1 MCFICINSFLHMIK
15 FANTVEVT
23 PKARLPEGA
32 KILSPQRVDLIMNK
46 HGIVATPQY
55 QNHQTIDP
63 GFSKNPRFGSAGHD
77 YLHPKSASSHEVQFR
92 PETSHKGVKIDHIKG
107 INGINRNPNSL
118 SRPATSGEAFGVRQ
132 PYTQRN
138 NHSPPKKGDFKIK
151 RVHSLYPIQKADGFN
166 SAPSQGDV
174 PLETTKEDREAV
186 EGLER
191 WDNEF
196 KIVTSKW
203 IL

>member
-1 MCFICINSFLHMIK
+1 MIK

-32 KILSPQRVDLIMNK
+32 KILSPQRVDLMTNK

-55 QNHQTIDP
+55 QNHQTIDT
-63 GFSKNPRFGSAGHD
+63 GFSKNPRFRSGHD
-77 YLHPKSASSHEVQFR
+77 NFHPKSAGFHEVQSR
-92 PETSHKGVKIDHIKG
+92 PETSHQGAKVGQIKG
-107 INGINRNPNSL
+107 INSINRNAIPGA
-118 SRPATSGEAFGVRQ
+118 RPATSGEAFAVRQ

-138 NHSPPKKGDFKIK
+138 GHSPPRKGDFKIK

-166 SAPSQGDV
+166 SAPPQGDI

-186 EGLER
+186 EGLEK

-196 KIVTSKW
+196 KIVTSKG